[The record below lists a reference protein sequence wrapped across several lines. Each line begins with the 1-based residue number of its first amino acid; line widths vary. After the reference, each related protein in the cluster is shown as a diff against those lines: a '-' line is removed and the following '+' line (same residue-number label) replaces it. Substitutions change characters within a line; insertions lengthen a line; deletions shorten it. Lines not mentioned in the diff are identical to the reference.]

1 MLLFGFNLPIKG
13 MPVSEA
19 MDQIKP
25 LMNMVFYCIDKV
37 KRYRLSKEGK
47 PCNIHIYSLIC

>member
-13 MPVSEA
+13 MSVNDA
-19 MDQIKP
+19 MEQMKP

-37 KRYRLSKEGK
+37 KRYRLTKEGTKNTKK
-47 PCNIHIYSLIC
+47 PRRR